1 MYREI
6 LSHSY
11 FCISHPQPY
20 PLSLHIINGQ
30 IYNFTIFLLLYYND
44 SGTKSQRFLGEL
56 DEIFN
61 MLYINVLSADKL
73 QVTTLKGI
81 LGEEI
86 ELVVRVQAFPKA
98 SKWLKTLENVMKN
111 TMAMTLQ
118 ACVQTRVEEGKQR
131 YIMETMEVFFFKEQI
146 LKLKFLSSTNA

>member
-1 MYREI
+1 MKHAIVCMLLCTGKYFPIHIFVSFTPNPILYPSTSSMGKSTIGQFSSYRIIMI
-6 LSHSY
+6 LEQNHKG
-11 FCISHPQPY
+11 FWGNWMR
-20 PLSLHIINGQ
+20 SLTCN
-30 IYNFTIFLLLYYND
+30 
-44 SGTKSQRFLGEL
+44 
-56 DEIFN
+56 
-61 MLYINVLSADKL
+61 INVLSADKL

-131 YIMETMEVFFFKEQI
+131 YIMEIMEII
-146 LKLKFLSSTNA
+146 LFSKNKF